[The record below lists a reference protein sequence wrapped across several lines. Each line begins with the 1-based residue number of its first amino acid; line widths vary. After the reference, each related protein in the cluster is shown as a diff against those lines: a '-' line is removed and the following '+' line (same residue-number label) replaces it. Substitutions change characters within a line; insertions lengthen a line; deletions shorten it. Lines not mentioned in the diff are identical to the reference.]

1 MRFNSHL
8 LIIILLLIT
17 LSPKVYAQQLYS
29 ISSTEI
35 IIFRDGVAHVI
46 QNLDVNETLASIS
59 IPLLSPSVENLIVLD
74 GNNMP
79 LNYVIEKQNITINTL
94 GASKVTLDYFTST
107 LTQKDGNIWTL
118 KLITPYE
125 VKITL
130 PDQSNIIYL
139 NNLPSSITTK
149 DNKIILSVPSGFWE
163 ISYVFPLII
172 PSPPIMPSSPT
183 SPLTTPPKT
192 IEEAKPTQPFIKFP
206 IEYVAIIIII
216 LAFISG
222 LLLVKRRGKSMGLR
236 LEDKEVLQFI
246 AERGGKVLEAE
257 LRQRFLL
264 PKSSTWRL
272 VRRLERMGYVR
283 VNKVGIQNEVELL
296 RKVW

>member
-1 MRFNSHL
+1 MRFNSHFF
-8 LIIILLLIT
+8 IIILLLTT

-35 IIFRDGVAHVI
+35 TIFRDGVAHVI
-46 QNLDVNETLASIS
+46 QNLDVNETLVSIS
-59 IPLLSPSVENLIVLD
+59 IALLSPSVENLIVLD
-74 GNNMP
+74 ENNMP
-79 LNYVIEKQNITINTL
+79 LNYAIEKQNITINTL
-94 GASKVTLDYFTST
+94 GASRVTLDYFTST
-107 LTQKDGNIWTL
+107 LTRKDGNIWTL
-118 KLITPYE
+118 KLNTPYE
-125 VKITL
+125 VRIIL

-172 PSPPIMPSSPT
+172 PSPPIIPPSP
-183 SPLTTPPKT
+183 PLTTPPKT

-206 IEYVAIIIII
+206 IEYFAIIIII
-216 LAFISG
+216 ISAFISG
-222 LLLVKRRGKSMGLR
+222 LLFVKRRSKSMGLR

-296 RKVW
+296 KKVW